1 MDLKLKSRHSMINQR
16 LEQIWQQKKSLI
28 CIGLD
33 PEPSKLPIT
42 SLKGG
47 GALFA
52 FCKSIVD
59 ATADLVCAYKP
70 QIAYFSAHGAE
81 AQLEQL
87 IAYIHNNYPD
97 VLVVLDAKRGD
108 IDSTATQYA
117 KEAFERY
124 QADYVTLNPYMG
136 YDAVAPFLQDPN
148 KGAFILCKTSNQSA
162 GQLQDLQLVD
172 GSKLYQHTAKIVA
185 EWAQK
190 HPNQLGLV
198 MGATDLVALQNIR
211 QAHPHTPLLVP
222 GIGAQG
228 GDLAGVLAAG
238 RHGMGGLLI
247 NASRSILYASQDDD
261 FAEKAR
267 QATQELLAQ
276 TQLI

>member
-1 MDLKLKSRHSMINQR
+1 MINQR
-16 LEQIWQQKKSLI
+16 LEQIWQSKKSLI

-52 FCKSIVD
+52 FCKEIVD

-70 QIAYFSAHGAE
+70 QIAYFAAHGAE

-87 IAYIHNNYPD
+87 IAYIHNHYPN

-108 IDSTATQYA
+108 IDATATQYA

-136 YDAVAPFLQDPN
+136 YDTVAPFLKYKD
-148 KGAFILCKTSNQSA
+148 KGAFILCKTSNHSA
-162 GQLQDLQLVD
+162 GELQNLKLAD
-172 GSKLYQHTAKIVA
+172 GSFLYQHTAKTVA
-185 EWAQK
+185 QWAKK
-190 HPNQLGLV
+190 HPEQLGLV
-198 MGATDLVALQNIR
+198 MGATDLMAIQNIR
-211 QAHPHTPLLVP
+211 QAYPNIPMLVP

-228 GDLAGVLAAG
+228 GDLAGVIFTGKNL
-238 RHGMGGLLI
+238 MGGLLI
-247 NASRSILYASQDDD
+247 NASRSILYASQDAD

-267 QATQELLAQ
+267 EATLLLAQ
-276 TQLI
+276 QIQGALNI

>member
-1 MDLKLKSRHSMINQR
+1 MINQR
-16 LEQIWQQKKSLI
+16 LQQIWQNKKSLI

-33 PEPSKLPIT
+33 PEPTKLPIT
-42 SLKGG
+42 SIKGG

-52 FCKSIVD
+52 FCKEIVD

-70 QIAYFSAHGAE
+70 QIAYFSAQGAE

-108 IDSTATQYA
+108 IDATATQYA

-124 QADYVTLNPYMG
+124 QADYVTINPYMG
-136 YDAVAPFLQDPN
+136 YDTVAPFLNYKD

-162 GQLQDLQLVD
+162 TELQNLKLAD
-172 GSKLYQHTAKIVA
+172 GSFLYQHTAKIV
-185 EWAQK
+185 EQWAQK
-190 HPNQLGLV
+190 HPEQLGLV
-198 MGATDLVALQNIR
+198 MGATDLSAIQNIR
-211 QAHPHTPLLVP
+211 QTHSNMPLLVP

-238 RHGMGGLLI
+238 LYSDSAGGMLI
-247 NASRSILYASQDDD
+247 NASRSILYASQDND

-267 QATQELLAQ
+267 EAALL
-276 TQLI
+276 LIQQMKEA

>member
-1 MDLKLKSRHSMINQR
+1 MINQR
-16 LEQIWQQKKSLI
+16 LADIWQQKKSLI
-28 CIGLD
+28 CVGLD
-33 PEPSKLPIT
+33 PEPAKLPIT

-52 FCKSIVD
+52 FCKEIVD

-70 QIAYFSAHGAE
+70 QIAYFAAHGAE

-97 VLVVLDAKRGD
+97 VLVILDAKRGD
-108 IDSTATQYA
+108 IDATATQYA

-136 YDAVAPFLQDPN
+136 YDTIAPFLNYPD

-162 GQLQDLQLVD
+162 GDLQNLKLAD
-172 GSKLYQHTAKIVA
+172 GSFLYQQTAKCV
-185 EWAQK
+185 ETWAQK

-198 MGATDLVALQNIR
+198 MGATDLAALESIR
-211 QAHPHTPLLVP
+211 QAHPDMPFLVP

-228 GDLAGVLAAG
+228 GDLAGVLSTARNPA
-238 RHGMGGLLI
+238 GGLLI
-247 NASRSILYASQDDD
+247 NASRSILYASQDED

-267 QATQELLAQ
+267 EATQALLSQIQ
-276 TQLI
+276 TI